1 MLAAVTI
8 APADPGRAFELAL
21 LSTDAVAARREF
33 AATAE
38 REGTFGA
45 METLVVPA
53 LQRIGAAWEAGDLAL
68 AQLYLAGRIAEE
80 VVTANLPTVGSYTGG
95 VPPIAIAVLEDHHVL
110 GKRLV
115 VSALRAAGYGVTDYG
130 RGITVDDLVARCAA
144 AHPRVLLVSTLMLPS
159 ALRVRD
165 LAAGLAALDARPA
178 LVVGGAPFRLDPQ
191 LWREVG
197 ADAGGHSSTDA
208 IGLVRRFLG
217 GAA

>member
-1 MLAAVTI
+1 MNAL
-8 APADPGRAFELAL
+8 PADPGRAFERAL

-33 AATAE
+33 SAAAE
-38 REGTFGA
+38 REGTFAA

-53 LQRIGAAWEAGDLAL
+53 LQRIGDAWEAGDLAL

-80 VVTANLPTVGSYTGG
+80 VVTAALPATNPFVAG

-115 VSALRAAGYGVTDYG
+115 LSALRAAGYGVTDYG
-130 RGITVDDLVARCAA
+130 RGVGVDDLVTRCAA
-144 AHPRVLLVSTLMLPS
+144 DRPRILLVSTLMLPS

-165 LAAGLAALDARPA
+165 LAAGLAGLDERPA
-178 LVVGGAPFRLDPQ
+178 LIVGGAPFRLDPE

-197 ADAGGHSSTDA
+197 ADAGGRNSADA
-208 IGLVRRFLG
+208 IALVRRFLG
-217 GAA
+217 GTR

>member
-1 MLAAVTI
+1 MSAV
-8 APADPGRAFELAL
+8 PADPGPAFELAL

-33 AATAE
+33 AARAE
-38 REGTFGA
+38 HEGTFAA

-53 LQRIGAAWEAGDLAL
+53 LQRIGDAWEAGELAL

-80 VVTANLPTVGSYTGG
+80 VVTAALPAVRPFAGG

-115 VSALRAAGYGVTDYG
+115 LAALRAAGHAVTDYG
-130 RGITVDDLVARCAA
+130 RGVAVDDLVARCAA
-144 AHPRVLLVSTLMLPS
+144 DRPRILLVSTLMLPS

-165 LAAGLAALDARPA
+165 LAAGLDTLAERPT
-178 LVVGGAPFRLDPQ
+178 LIVGGAPFRLDPE

-197 ADAGGHSSTDA
+197 ADAGGRNSADA
-208 IGLVRRFLG
+208 IALVRHFLG
-217 GAA
+217 GTR